1 MGRVALDQPSLDA
14 ERFCGRRAGPLL
26 RWLRE
31 GLHHIFSCLDVALGS
46 QVVDDLLHAGHVAV
60 AAILVCGCSSA
71 ASTGVPVLATQA
83 RNACDLRQ
91 YSQKRKSAS
100 PKIVASVVSI
110 LVLTGS
116 AKAAPNRPLEAL
128 TDSHRVGSYIR
139 HRSGAARGLRAPLEA
154 HTRFTQQPI
163 QTAAH
168 KSARCM
174 DISGYK

>member
-1 MGRVALDQPSLDA
+1 MGRVALHEPRLDA
-14 ERFCGRRAGPLL
+14 ERFRRRRAGPLL
-26 RWLRE
+26 RWLGE
-31 GLHHIFSCLDVALGS
+31 GLHYIFSCLDVALGS

-83 RNACDLRQ
+83 TRVICGNTAKNARVQ
-91 YSQKRKSAS
+91 A
-100 PKIVASVVSI
+100 PIVASVVSI